1 MSSLFD
7 IFIISMVTYALSSA
21 WLFSPGFIGNI
32 REMWIEYWSNRDS
45 SFQYLGICQL
55 CSGFWIGLFSTIFY
69 LSLYEI
75 NFNNIV
81 IAITNALISS
91 VFSWTFGSIT
101 NAFLW
106 HKAMVEQECEY
117 NRKYRNV

>member
-1 MSSLFD
+1 MYNLVD

-21 WLFSPGFIGNI
+21 WLFSPGLIGFI
-32 REMWIEYWSNRDS
+32 REQWIYYWSGKGFS
-45 SFQYLGICQL
+45 LEYLGICQL
-55 CSGFWIGLFSTIFY
+55 CSGFWFGVITCIIFY
-69 LSLYEI
+69 
-75 NFNNIV
+75 NDFNILR
-81 IAITNALISS
+81 ILLISLMAS

-106 HKAMVEQECEY
+106 HKAMVEQEYEY